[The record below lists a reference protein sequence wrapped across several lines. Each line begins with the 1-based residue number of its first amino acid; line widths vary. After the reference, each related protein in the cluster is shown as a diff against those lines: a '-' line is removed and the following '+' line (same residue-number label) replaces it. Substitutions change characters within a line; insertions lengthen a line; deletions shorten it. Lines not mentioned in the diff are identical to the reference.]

1 MPTTRIRTLGSLLFT
16 LLIAAAFMAPD
27 DAFAKKKRKKKR
39 GNKDKS
45 ALVDSEPQEPETPEQ
60 AEARERYTK
69 GKAFYDEKK
78 FDEALAEFQ
87 AAYEAK
93 SHPTVLKSI
102 AECHVQLGDIAA
114 AIETLQKYVDA
125 PEATE
130 KETVEARITEL
141 KNMPIK
147 VSVKSNP
154 EGAKI
159 AVAGTQIDEV
169 TPAKIELAA
178 GEYIITLSAEGFAPV
193 SRSLAVKLEG
203 PNELSIDFA
212 AEAAAAKQ
220 PEPEADALA
229 DPFAGEEETPAEE
242 GEEVEEDEDDGLPNA
257 FWACAAITG
266 VGLVSGTVFGTMAL
280 GDEDDYKHDPKP
292 ETKEAGE
299 RDAIIADVS
308 FGVAGAAAVV
318 GIIILVTS
326 RKKNKEKSESGGLR
340 VLPVAGKDQLGV
352 NAAITF

>member
-1 MPTTRIRTLGSLLFT
+1 MPTTRIRTLGSLLLT
-16 LLIAAAFMAPD
+16 LLVAAAFMAPD

-39 GNKDKS
+39 GKKDK
-45 ALVDSEPQEPETPEQ
+45 AAQVDSEPKEPETPEQ
-60 AEARERYTK
+60 AAARERYTK

-102 AECHVQLGDIAA
+102 AECQVQLGDITA
-114 AIETLQKYVDA
+114 AIETLQKYVDD

-130 KETVEARITEL
+130 KETVEARIREL

-169 TPAKIELAA
+169 TPAEIELAS

-203 PNELSIDFA
+203 QNELSIDFA

-220 PEPEADALA
+220 PEADALA
-229 DPFAGEEETPAEE
+229 DPFASEEEIPAEE
-242 GEEVEEDEDDGLPNA
+242 GEEVEEDDDDGLPNA
-257 FWACAAITG
+257 FWACAAIAG

-280 GDEDDYKHDPKP
+280 GDEDDYEHDPKP

-308 FGVAGAAAVV
+308 FGVAGAAAIV
-318 GIIILVTS
+318 GIIVLVTS
-326 RKKNKEKSESGGLR
+326 RKKNKEKSESASLR
-340 VLPVAGKDQLGV
+340 VLPVAGEDQLGV